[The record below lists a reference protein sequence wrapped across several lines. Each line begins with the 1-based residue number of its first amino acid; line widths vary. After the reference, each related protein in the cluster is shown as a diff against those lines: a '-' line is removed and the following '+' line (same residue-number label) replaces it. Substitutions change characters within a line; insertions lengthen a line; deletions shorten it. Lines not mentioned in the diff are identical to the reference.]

1 MSKVKNTSS
10 YTVYGFMR
18 DFLHLDGDRLVA
30 YSIIHGFTTWQG
42 AFFPNIELICDWL
55 VCDERHAIEVIGS
68 LVDDD
73 LVEVHKMGKRV
84 AYVAKLTRE
93 DF

>member
-1 MSKVKNTSS
+1 MSKVRNTSS
-10 YTVYGFMR
+10 CTVYGFMR
-18 DFLHLDGDRLVA
+18 DTMHLEGERLVA

-55 VCDERHAIEVIGS
+55 GCDEGHAMSVVES
-68 LVDDD
+68 LVDDEF
-73 LVEVHKMGKRV
+73 VEVHKMGKRV
-84 AYVAKLTRE
+84 AFVARLTRE

>member
-1 MSKVKNTSS
+1 MSKVRNTSS

-18 DFLHLDGDRLVA
+18 DMMHLEGERLVA

-42 AFFPNIELICDWL
+42 AFFPNIELVCDWL
-55 VCDERHAIEVIGS
+55 NCDEAHAMSVVES
-68 LVDDD
+68 LVDDGF
-73 LVEVHKMGKRV
+73 VEVHKMGKRV
-84 AYVAKLTRE
+84 AFVAKLTRE